1 MNYLKMEVNEMNSNG
16 ILNQIGSTPMLQIS
30 LGGNENMNIYAKA
43 EYLNPGGS
51 IKDRVALFIIEE
63 AEKRGE
69 LKKGMVIT
77 EATSGNTGI
86 AVAMVGS
93 VKGYDVKIVMPE
105 NMSDER
111 KKMIRALNAELIL
124 TSSKK
129 NVAGAVEKLNDI
141 KMKSDNIFVP
151 DQFENHDNS
160 MAHYLS
166 TGPEIWD
173 AMNGHV
179 DVFVSGLG
187 SGGTLMGT
195 GRYLKEK
202 NHDVKIVAVE
212 PKNVSALLGH
222 EPGLHRIEGIGDGF
236 IPSIVDTN
244 LIDEVIEVDD
254 DDAVE
259 MTRRLAS
266 ERGFLVGISSGANV
280 CAAVE
285 MRRLFGK
292 DKNIATIFPD
302 GAERYFST
310 GLFIDRCR
318 AFSVAI

>member
-1 MNYLKMEVNEMNSNG
+1 MNSNG
-16 ILNQIGSTPMLQIS
+16 ILNQIGSTPMFNIS
-30 LGGNENMNIYAKA
+30 PWGNENTNIYAKA

-69 LKKGMVIT
+69 LTKGMVIA

-86 AVAMVGS
+86 AVAMIGS
-93 VKGYDVKIVMPE
+93 VKGYGVKIVMPE

-129 NVAGAVEKLNDI
+129 NVWGAVEKLNEI
-141 KMKSDNIFVP
+141 KMKSDNVFVP

-173 AMNGHV
+173 AMNGQV
-179 DVFVSGLG
+179 DIFVSGLG
-187 SGGTLMGT
+187 SGGTIMGT

-202 NHDVKIVAVE
+202 NPDVKIVAVE

-280 CAAVE
+280 WAALE
-285 MRRLFGK
+285 IQRLFGK
-292 DKNIATIFPD
+292 GKNIATIFPD

-310 GLFIDRCR
+310 DLFAERR
-318 AFSVAI
+318 GAFSVAI

>member
-1 MNYLKMEVNEMNSNG
+1 MNSKG
-16 ILNQIGSTPMLQIS
+16 ILNQIGDTPMFRIG
-30 LGGNENMNIYAKA
+30 LGGDDDTNIYAKA

-63 AEKRGE
+63 AEKKGQLKRG
-69 LKKGMVIT
+69 MSIV

-93 VKGYDVKIVMPE
+93 IKGYDVRIIMPE

-124 TSSKK
+124 TASEK
-129 NVAGAVEKLNDI
+129 NVAGAVEKLKKITSENE
-141 KMKSDNIFVP
+141 NIFVP
-151 DQFENHDNS
+151 DQFKNHDNS
-160 MAHYLS
+160 MSHYLS
-166 TGPEIWD
+166 TGPEIWKD
-173 AMNGHV
+173 MNGHV
-179 DVFVSGLG
+179 DIFVSGLG

-195 GRYLKEK
+195 GKYLKEK
-202 NHDVKIVAVE
+202 NPEIMIVAVE

-222 EPGLHRIEGIGDGF
+222 EPGLHKIEGIGDGF
-236 IPSIVDTN
+236 VPPIVDN
-244 LIDEVIEVDD
+244 SLIDKVIEVDD
-254 DDAVE
+254 DSAVE

-266 ERGFLVGISSGANV
+266 EQGFLVGISSGANI
-280 CAAVE
+280 CAALE
-285 MRRLFGK
+285 MRNLFGK

-310 GLFIDRCR
+310 ALFADHHREL
-318 AFSVAI
+318 AVAV

>member
-1 MNYLKMEVNEMNSNG
+1 MKCSG
-16 ILNQIGSTPMLQIS
+16 ILRHIGSTPMLQVS
-30 LGGNENMNIYAKA
+30 LGGYGAMPIHAKA

-51 IKDRVALFIIEE
+51 IKDRVALYILDQ

-69 LKKGMVIT
+69 LQKGMTIL

-86 AVAMVGS
+86 AVAMVGAA
-93 VKGYDVKIVMPE
+93 KGYHVKIVMPE

-111 KKMIRALNAELIL
+111 KKMIKALHAELVL
-124 TSSKK
+124 TSADKSVK
-129 NVAGAVEKLNDI
+129 GAVDMLNVLRR
-141 KMKSDNIFVP
+141 SEAAVYVP
-151 DQFENHDNS
+151 DQFENQDNS

-173 AMNGHV
+173 SMGGNV

-202 NHDVKIVAVE
+202 NPAVKIVAVE

-236 IPSIVDTN
+236 VPSIVDTG
-244 LIDEVIEVDD
+244 LIDEVVEIDD
-254 DDAVE
+254 GRALD
-259 MTRRLAS
+259 MTKRLAADH
-266 ERGFLVGISSGANV
+266 GLLVGISSGANV
-280 CAAVE
+280 CAALDI
-285 MRRLFGK
+285 RQLFGE
-292 DKNIATIFPD
+292 DKHIVTVFPD

-310 GLFIDRCR
+310 ELFAEQGRPL
-318 AFSVAI
+318 SVAV

>member
-1 MNYLKMEVNEMNSNG
+1 MNSNG
-16 ILNQIGSTPMLQIS
+16 ILDQIGSTPMFNIS
-30 LGGNENMNIYAKA
+30 LGGNENTNIYAKA

-69 LKKGMVIT
+69 LKKGMVIA

-86 AVAMVGS
+86 AVAMIGS
-93 VKGYDVKIVMPE
+93 VKGYCVTIVMPE

-124 TSSKK
+124 TSPKK
-129 NVAGAVEKLNDI
+129 NVAGAVEKLNEI

-160 MAHYLS
+160 MTHYLS

-173 AMNGHV
+173 AMNGQV

-187 SGGTLMGT
+187 SGGTIMGT

-202 NHDVKIVAVE
+202 NPDVKIVAVE

-280 CAAVE
+280 CAAFE

-310 GLFIDRCR
+310 DLFAERR
-318 AFSVAI
+318 GAFSVAI